1 MSNENVL
8 LFLYEKLFPATNL
21 SSQSTQSRLGTAAG
35 MSQGGGVRFTTDSGV
50 PIGNGMGSASTMIP
64 LSTHGGVGR
73 SQTTIGGSRV
83 SMLNGNR
90 SSGINTAAFGANQ
103 FQNYAGIG
111 TAGIDTAAIL
121 TQSSLPNASL
131 PGMSI

>member
-35 MSQGGGVRFTTDSGV
+35 MSSAGGVRFTTDSGV
-50 PIGNGMGSASTMIP
+50 PIGNGIGSASSMMP
-64 LSTHGGVGR
+64 LSTNGNGGR
-73 SQTTIGGSRV
+73 SHTSIGGSRV

-90 SSGINTAAFGANQ
+90 SSGVNAVAFGANA
-103 FQNYAGIG
+103 F
-111 TAGIDTAAIL
+111 
-121 TQSSLPNASL
+121 
-131 PGMSI
+131 